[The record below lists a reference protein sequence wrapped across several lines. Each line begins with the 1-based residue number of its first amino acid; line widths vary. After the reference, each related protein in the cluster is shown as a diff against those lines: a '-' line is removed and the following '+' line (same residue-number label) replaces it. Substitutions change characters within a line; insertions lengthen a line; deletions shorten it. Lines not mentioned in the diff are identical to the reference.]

1 MSSQVLL
8 GIKIYQTLNANSV
21 VLARKFNKSKSK
33 FWHHVIALPRKISKI
48 YLQVFFPF
56 SFHQI
61 EDLRCSNCV
70 SYGTKH
76 SSLQIEPW
84 SPPHWILLIFYC
96 WSVIRSQLCVTQKA
110 KAKSQLSGQVI
121 YQVSCSIVFSNNFFS
136 NYQYQIKANLTVR
149 SNPDKL
155 STENEAFRKRWHL
168 VLKQSNSQ
176 RLPHYCECA

>member
-1 MSSQVLL
+1 MSSQVLW

-96 WSVIRSQLCVTQKA
+96 WSVMVGTLCMGTYYVLNTYYVLYFTYNTLHTYRAKQGCTQLYTAIHCYTQLYTA
-110 KAKSQLSGQVI
+110 I
-121 YQVSCSIVFSNNFFS
+121 
-136 NYQYQIKANLTVR
+136 
-149 SNPDKL
+149 
-155 STENEAFRKRWHL
+155 
-168 VLKQSNSQ
+168 QS
-176 RLPHYCECA
+176 